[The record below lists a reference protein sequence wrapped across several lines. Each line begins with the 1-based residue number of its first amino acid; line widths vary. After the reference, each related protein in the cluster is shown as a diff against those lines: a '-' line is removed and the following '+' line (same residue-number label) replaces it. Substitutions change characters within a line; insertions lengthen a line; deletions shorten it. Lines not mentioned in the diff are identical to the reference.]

1 LNSEHNKQNT
11 TPISQTSSLT
21 TDQNEKLMREI
32 QIYEKRI
39 QGLIDGI
46 GILKE
51 RVN

>member
-1 LNSEHNKQNT
+1 LDTERHRQLVTSNSLSTVE
-11 TPISQTSSLT
+11 
-21 TDQNEKLMREI
+21 NEKLMRDI

-51 RVN
+51 RVNRKI